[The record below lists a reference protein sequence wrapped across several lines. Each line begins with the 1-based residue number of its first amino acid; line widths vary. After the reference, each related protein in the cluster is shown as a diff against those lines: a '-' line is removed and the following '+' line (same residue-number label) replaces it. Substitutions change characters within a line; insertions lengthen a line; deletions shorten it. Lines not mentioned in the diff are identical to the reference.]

1 MLDRGAAACQV
12 FVMMLKSLLCR
23 LGLSLNLR
31 LRRWCLRWKIMNRRP
46 LEGIL
51 CFWLIR
57 RIISYCWPFKLEHNL
72 LSLRSYVFR
81 LLWRWWWWLDHDYRG
96 SLDLG
101 RRNLLWRWGLRCL
114 YHRLGR
120 LLVLHYDSN
129 LCLRLSLLRLS
140 SMLLR
145 F

>member
-1 MLDRGAAACQV
+1 MLDRGATACQV

-31 LRRWCLRWKIMNRRP
+31 LRRWWLRWKIMNRWP

-51 CFWLIR
+51 CFWLLRWIV
-57 RIISYCWPFKLEHNL
+57 SYRWPFKLEHDL

-81 LLWRWWWWLDHDYRG
+81 LLRRWWLHHDYRG

-101 RRNLLWRWGLRCL
+101 RRNLLWRWRLRRL
-114 YHRLGR
+114 NDRLGR

-129 LCLRLSLLRLS
+129 LCLRLRLLRLS
-140 SMLLR
+140 SLLLR